1 MVSWWLGDHH
11 QILSLIAAIS
21 WLSNPGLGSKIQP
34 AVMAKAPPLQE
45 AELRGTL
52 RHFAR
57 KVFRPHQGNPGRRD
71 LGSAEEESPA
81 EGGRYILEGK
91 SRSCVP
97 TPTAAVEIE
106 KDFKEKPRPR

>member
-1 MVSWWLGDHH
+1 MVSWWLADHD

-81 EGGRYILEGK
+81 EAGQVHPGRKIKIVCTNTNGG
-91 SRSCVP
+91 C
-97 TPTAAVEIE
+97 
-106 KDFKEKPRPR
+106 